1 MQQLKRALGRARI
14 PVRQAEIGV
23 DHADQVEPGEM
34 VTLGDQLRPD
44 DDIEAPLG
52 DVVELL
58 AQPLD
63 RFDEIAR

>member
-1 MQQLKRALGRARI
+1 
-14 PVRQAEIGV
+14 
-23 DHADQVEPGEM
+23 M
-34 VTLGDQLRPD
+34 VALGDQLRPD